1 MKMVTGTVVG
11 GKVEF
16 PDESVAD
23 GTSVVVLAPES
34 REPVRL
40 SPEEE
45 QELLNAYE
53 EIRRGEYVE
62 AEDLLA
68 ELRRR

>member
-1 MKMVTGTVVG
+1 M
-11 GKVEF
+11 ERWL
-16 PDESVAD
+16 
-23 GTSVVVLAPES
+23 VLAADS

-40 SPEEE
+40 SPEED